1 MREKL
6 RMMNHDQQQTLATI
20 VHKYAIHEGSNI
32 TGIPNVHCLKFSTSN
47 IKIPDIYSPSICII
61 VQGRKQVLL
70 EDDIYQ
76 YSPSEFLAVSVAL
89 PLIGQV
95 IEASRDKPY
104 LCLQIVI
111 DPHQMSD
118 LIMQG
123 ANRPQANSGSER
135 GIFVGTV
142 NSVVVDAVLR
152 LAKLLETPTDIP
164 ILAPLILR
172 EIHYRILQGEYGPS
186 IAQLAIPG
194 SNVQK
199 IAWVI
204 QQLRANIAHPIRIA
218 DLAESVNMSESSLYY
233 HFKAVTA
240 MSPLQYC
247 KRLRLTEARQIML
260 SEGADAASTAYRV
273 GYESA
278 SQFSREYARMFGA
291 SPRKDVAGIK
301 NVPLGH

>member
-1 MREKL
+1 
-6 RMMNHDQQQTLATI
+6 MNPDQQQALATI
-20 VHKYAIHEGSNI
+20 VHKYAIYEGSN
-32 TGIPNVHCLKFSTSN
+32 TTEIPNVHCLKFSASN
-47 IKIPDIYSPSICII
+47 IKIPDIYSPSICVI

-70 EDDIYQ
+70 ENEIYQ

-95 IEASRDKPY
+95 IEASHDHPY

-123 ANRPQANSGSER
+123 ANRPLVNSDSER
-135 GIFVGTV
+135 GLFVGKV

-152 LAKLLETPTDIP
+152 LAQLLETPNDIP

-199 IAWVI
+199 IAFVI
-204 QQLRANIAHPIRIA
+204 QHLRTNITDPIRIA
-218 DLAESVNMSESSLYY
+218 ELAELVNMSESSLFY
-233 HFKAVTA
+233 HFKAVTG

-278 SQFSREYARMFGA
+278 SQFSREYARLFGT
-291 SPRKDVAGIK
+291 SPRKDVAGIR
-301 NVPLGH
+301 NIRQEGSQ

>member
-1 MREKL
+1 
-6 RMMNHDQQQTLATI
+6 MNPDQQQTLATI
-20 VHKYAIHEGSNI
+20 VRKHAIHEGSNPSE
-32 TGIPNVHCLKFSTSN
+32 IPNVHCLKFSAAN
-47 IKIPDIYSPSICII
+47 IKIPDIYSPSICVI

-70 EDDIYQ
+70 EDEIYQ

-95 IEASRDKPY
+95 IEASRDNPY

-111 DPHQMSD
+111 DPHQLSD

-123 ANRPQANSGSER
+123 ANRPLVNSGSER
-135 GIFVGTV
+135 GLFVGKI

-152 LAKLLETPTDIP
+152 LAQLLETPADIP

-172 EIHYRILQGEYGPS
+172 EIHYRILQGEYGSS

-199 IAWVI
+199 IAFVI
-204 QQLRANIAHPIRIA
+204 QHLRTNIANPIRIL
-218 DLAESVNMSESSLYY
+218 DLAELVNMSESSLYY
-233 HFKAVTA
+233 HFKEVTG

-278 SQFSREYARMFGA
+278 SQFSREYARLFGT
-291 SPRKDVAGIK
+291 SPRKDVAGIR
-301 NVPLGH
+301 NVHQEGSQ